1 MNQPETEG
9 TNMQVPIHIT
19 MDDLPN
25 ADQLRGEIEKAAEA
39 LERFH
44 DRIISC
50 RVAVT
55 TPDHRHRIGGLYD
68 VHLTLRVP
76 RHGDINISRRVGDKP
91 ERMHVGVA
99 VREAFAEARRQLQ
112 DLVRDARLDVKTH
125 VTPDHGRVARV
136 FTDRDYGFIETP
148 DGREIYFHRNSLV
161 DAKFDQLVPGTEVR
175 FVESEGD
182 KGPQASTV
190 KLIGKHHLH

>member
-1 MNQPETEG
+1 
-9 TNMQVPIHIT
+9 

-25 ADQLRGEIEKAAEA
+25 ADQLRAEIQKEAEG
-39 LERFH
+39 LGRFH

-55 TPDHRHRIGGLYD
+55 TPDHRHRVGGLYD

-76 RHGDINISRRVGDKP
+76 RHGDINISRQVRDQP
-91 ERMHVGVA
+91 ERMHAAVA
-99 VREAFAEARRQLQ
+99 IREAFAEARRQLQ
-112 DLVRDARLDVKTH
+112 DLAREARLDVKAH
-125 VTPDHGRVARV
+125 ATPDHGRVARI
-136 FTDRDYGFIETP
+136 FADRDYGFIETT

-161 DAKFDQLVPGTEVR
+161 DAKFENLTPGTEVR
-175 FVESEGD
+175 FVEAQGE

-190 KLIGKHHLH
+190 KLIGKHHLQ